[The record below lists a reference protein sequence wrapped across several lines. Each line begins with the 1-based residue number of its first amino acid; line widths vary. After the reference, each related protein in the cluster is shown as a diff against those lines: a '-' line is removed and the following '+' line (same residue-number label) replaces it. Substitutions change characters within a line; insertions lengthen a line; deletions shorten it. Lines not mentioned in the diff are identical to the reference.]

1 MDSGMNENRQHA
13 TLDSLI
19 DNQLSEST
27 RICYNSKLNQV
38 VEWVKGQSRYELLK
52 DDGSLDLNNFQYSDF
67 MDFAVWKYKHS
78 KCRVDTISG
87 YRSAMRYYF
96 EREGPSPSILQLS
109 MDKLFPGAAQK
120 DRFGKQLAKLLSHP
134 DPTCGRSEY
143 GTHSIRKGAATF
155 ACSGSTGGPSIV
167 SVCLRCGWSLGNVLE
182 RYMHYEGAGDQF
194 LGRVMA
200 GLPIND
206 ASFAILPPH
215 FKMPFDSDVSSAINK
230 VFPSLSRALEMLI
243 PKSHPI
249 FYSRVFTDVD
259 MVPMLKARLVTHDSV
274 LPATGIPP
282 HVGLHKE
289 LTRATT
295 EMRSIPNEV
304 IRGVDALLETKGVAA
319 GNLTQRLLKETL
331 VEVVAPMVQALAS
344 SAEVSPAPAAPPC
357 IVNYPIFEWNPW
369 QQRLL
374 DNFIT
379 PSVDVATAW
388 QLWWCGNAGMRMP
401 PFRLIKAGHIPRS
414 QVKPF
419 SEWRF
424 AMDFLYRVYTA
435 ETGIRI
441 PENPTPAHATDTY
454 AIILVKIKLLLQ
466 KTPKGRI
473 RRGDQIKIAT
483 FASILRKVPQLG
495 LRM

>member
-1 MDSGMNENRQHA
+1 MIHLDHISVRSDAIGIVFCKSKTDQSGTKRRDPRH
-13 TLDSLI
+13 I
-19 DNQLSEST
+19 
-27 RICYNSKLNQV
+27 
-38 VEWVKGQSRYELLK
+38 
-52 DDGSLDLNNFQYSDF
+52 YSNP
-67 MDFAVWKYKHS
+67 MEA
-78 KCRVDTISG
+78 
-87 YRSAMRYYF
+87 RSCVFLAIAIYLACH
-96 EREGPSPSILQLS
+96 PQLS
-109 MDKLFPGAAQK
+109 MGKLFPGAAQK

-230 VFPSLSRALEMLI
+230 VFPSLSRVPALHSVLAFCLSSWAHHAQALEMLI

-435 ETGIRI
+435 ETGLRI

-454 AIILVKIKLLLQ
+454 AIILVKIKPLLQ

>member
-1 MDSGMNENRQHA
+1 MCRSRSTQMIHLDHISVRSDAIGIVFCKSKTDQSGTKRRDPRH
-13 TLDSLI
+13 I
-19 DNQLSEST
+19 
-27 RICYNSKLNQV
+27 
-38 VEWVKGQSRYELLK
+38 
-52 DDGSLDLNNFQYSDF
+52 YSNP
-67 MDFAVWKYKHS
+67 MEA
-78 KCRVDTISG
+78 
-87 YRSAMRYYF
+87 RSCVFLAIAIYLACH
-96 EREGPSPSILQLS
+96 PQLS
-109 MDKLFPGAAQK
+109 MGKLFPGAAQK

-167 SVCLRCGWSLGNVLE
+167 SVCLQCGRSLGNVLE

-194 LGRVMA
+194 LARVMA

-215 FKMPFDSDVSSAINK
+215 FKMPLDSDVSSAINK
-230 VFPSLSRALEMLI
+230 RPCVLLSSLVHHAQALEMLI

-295 EMRSIPNEV
+295 EMRSIPNE
-304 IRGVDALLETKGVAA
+304 GVAA
-319 GNLTQRLLKETL
+319 GNLTQRLLKEMF

-344 SAEVSPAPAAPPC
+344 SAEVSPAPAAPPR

-435 ETGIRI
+435 ETGLRI

-454 AIILVKIKLLLQ
+454 AIILVKIKPLLQ

>member
-1 MDSGMNENRQHA
+1 MIHLDHISVRSDAIGIVFCKSKTDQSGTKRRDPRH
-13 TLDSLI
+13 I
-19 DNQLSEST
+19 
-27 RICYNSKLNQV
+27 
-38 VEWVKGQSRYELLK
+38 
-52 DDGSLDLNNFQYSDF
+52 YSNP
-67 MDFAVWKYKHS
+67 MEA
-78 KCRVDTISG
+78 
-87 YRSAMRYYF
+87 RSCVFLAIAIYLACH
-96 EREGPSPSILQLS
+96 PQLS
-109 MDKLFPGAAQK
+109 MGKLFPGAAQK

-143 GTHSIRKGAATF
+143 GTHSIRKGASTF

-167 SVCLRCGWSLGNVLE
+167 SVCLRCGRSLGNVLE

-344 SAEVSPAPAAPPC
+344 SAEVSRA
-357 IVNYPIFEWNPW
+357 
-369 QQRLL
+369 RG
-374 DNFIT
+374 
-379 PSVDVATAW
+379 PSMYC
-388 QLWWCGNAGMRMP
+388 QLSH
-401 PFRLIKAGHIPRS
+401 F
-414 QVKPF
+414 
-419 SEWRF
+419 
-424 AMDFLYRVYTA
+424 
-435 ETGIRI
+435 
-441 PENPTPAHATDTY
+441 
-454 AIILVKIKLLLQ
+454 
-466 KTPKGRI
+466 
-473 RRGDQIKIAT
+473 
-483 FASILRKVPQLG
+483 
-495 LRM
+495 